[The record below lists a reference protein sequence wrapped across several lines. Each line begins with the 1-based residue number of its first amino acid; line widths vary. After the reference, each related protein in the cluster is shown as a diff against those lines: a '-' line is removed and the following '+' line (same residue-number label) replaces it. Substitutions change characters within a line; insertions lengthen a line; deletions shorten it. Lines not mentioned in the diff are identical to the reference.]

1 MRAIFLDMMAL
12 VQTVGELGHRS
23 ENFDMAITLAHSMDR
38 GIRSAV
44 CIAMLTAE
52 AILVCLNITMASFKM
67 LA

>member
-1 MRAIFLDMMAL
+1 MRAIFLDMMAS

-52 AILVCLNITMASFKM
+52 TILVCLNITVVSFKM